1 MTERE
6 LLGYLTMTVSYRGV
20 MSVGRCA
27 SAGRSRVSVRR
38 ARGGVPALAPLPR
51 LRHASSGRVR
61 GRASSA
67 RSGVAQ
73 RLSATR
79 FGLSPRHTQL
89 NPGLGHFSTVIR
101 AQFGRGRGWATGK
114 SFAGERVVSARRR
127 CGPRAPGEWRA
138 PAPPLVAPRWKV
150 KVSGGRG
157 ARWHISPTFAAVIH
171 VASRS
176 LPATPAPRTQRSRE
190 RTRAR
195 RCTRAAPATLRRG
208 TCHVA
213 RKPRLGHYKAG
224 SVANFFNRLINEN

>member
-1 MTERE
+1 MYGTRAAG
-6 LLGYLTMTVSYRGV
+6 LLDNDRILPRGD
-20 MSVGRCA
+20 VGREVCVCGALQGVGAQGARRLPGACA
-27 SAGRSRVSVRR
+27 TST
-38 ARGGVPALAPLPR
+38 LATRFL
-51 LRHASSGRVR
+51 RVR

-67 RSGVAQ
+67 RGGVAQ

-176 LPATPAPRTQRSRE
+176 LPATPAPRTQRSRD

-195 RCTRAAPATLRRG
+195 RCIRALPLQRCAGARATWQG
-208 TCHVA
+208 N
-213 RKPRLGHYKAG
+213 PD
-224 SVANFFNRLINEN
+224 